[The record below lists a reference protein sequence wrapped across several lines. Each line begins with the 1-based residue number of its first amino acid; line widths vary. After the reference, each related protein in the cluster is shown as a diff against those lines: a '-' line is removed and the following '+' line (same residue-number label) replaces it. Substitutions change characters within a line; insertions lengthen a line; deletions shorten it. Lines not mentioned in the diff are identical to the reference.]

1 MAESDIP
8 IKRGL
13 PELGVRRPWLVLVLN
28 LLVAIGGIA
37 ALLAIEVREL
47 PDVDRPVVSVNAFL
61 PGASPETMDSEVTR
75 LLEGAAARVSGV
87 MNINSSSEENNTRI
101 WIEFRPEI
109 DTDQAASD
117 VREAISRIERDLP
130 DALEQ
135 LSVYKA
141 DERAGEIMRI
151 AVRSSVHTDEE
162 LNRFVEQ
169 DIVPRIVSLPGVAD
183 ASLLGSRQRVLRII
197 LDPLRLTSYGLT
209 VADVATVLQA
219 APLDV
224 PAGSFRAG
232 DQQLLVRADA
242 AVTSEEDIAA
252 LIIRDEIRIGQVA
265 KVAFSPEDAN
275 SFVRLNGE
283 RIVGIS
289 VIRQAGSN
297 TVRIADGVRAA
308 VADINTRIEGVDL
321 RISSDDSIFIRGS
334 VREVVTTLLISILVV
349 IGTIRLFTGS
359 MRLTLIPAIAIPI
372 SLLGTLAASWML
384 GFSINILTL
393 LALVLAAGLIV
404 DDAIVVLESVQRQRA
419 EGTGPSAAA
428 VVGTRK
434 VFFAVIATTAVL
446 IAVFVPIAFLPGTAG
461 RLFQEFGLVLA
472 VAVAISS
479 FVALSLV
486 PAVMARLPASAPRQR
501 RVSDWGNRLA
511 QSYHAS
517 LQTVLNAPRRMATIC
532 VLAAASAAGLYT
544 LLDQEL
550 LPAEDR
556 GTIYLFAKG
565 PDGVG
570 LNYTERQADR
580 MENILIPLLERGE
593 IIALFTVVGR
603 WDPNNVFM
611 LAKLADWRERER
623 SQQEIAAD
631 LKPLFADLPGVTTR
645 IFSANSLNLRG
656 ASSGGLSV
664 ALLGTDY
671 DEIYAAAREYTEQIR
686 SRLDSVSRPRIG
698 YDPSQPQL
706 SVEIDRERASDLNI
720 PLEDVAQ
727 TLRVMVDGARIVDL
741 NADDQTVPIILEAG
755 SDKIRDPN
763 DLVNLYVRTR
773 SGALVPLSSIV
784 RLDERGV
791 ASQLDRR
798 EQRRA
803 IEIDVEI
810 QPGFAMQTAVDE
822 LFELADEVL
831 PDSVTLITRGEAAAL
846 AETNRETLIT
856 YGFALL
862 IVFLVL
868 VAQFEGVTSA
878 LVIMAIVPFGL
889 AAAICALFLTGT
901 SLNIYS
907 QVGLV
912 MLIGLIAKNGILLVE
927 FADQLRDRGFG
938 VREAIEEA
946 ARIRLRPIVM
956 TLVSTVLGALPLI
969 LASGTGLRGTF
980 CSGLGGVWRHG
991 SCDSLHLVSHP
1002 SGLSRDCPVCQSA
1015 GRLGQAAPSGAGAG
1029 RAAGLTT
1036 THGAGHEV
1044 AVAQS

>member
-1 MAESDIP
+1 MADSDIP

-87 MNINSSSEENNTRI
+87 LNINSSSEENNTRI

-151 AVRSSVHTDEE
+151 AVRSSIHTDEE

-209 VADVATVLQA
+209 VADVAAVLQA

-242 AVTSEEDIAA
+242 AVTSEEDIAS

-265 KVAFSPEDAN
+265 KVAFSPEDAT

-283 RIVGIS
+283 RIVGLS

-372 SLLGTLAASWML
+372 SLLGTLAASWAL

-428 VVGTRK
+428 VVGTHK

-511 QSYHAS
+511 QVYHAS
-517 LQTVLNAPRRMATIC
+517 LNTVLNLPRRTAAIC
-532 VLAAASAAGLYT
+532 VLAAAGAAGLYT

-631 LKPLFADLPGVTTR
+631 LKPLFANLPGVTTR

-671 DEIYAAAREYTEQIR
+671 EEIYAAAREYTEQIR

-755 SDKIRDPN
+755 SDKIRDPS

-810 QPGFAMQTAVDE
+810 QPGFAMQTAVDD

-927 FADQLRDRGFG
+927 FADQLRDRGYA

-969 LASGTGLRGTF
+969 LASGPGSEARSAVGWVVFGGMGLATIF
-980 CSGLGGVWRHG
+980 TLYLTPVAYLGIARF
-991 SCDSLHLVSHP
+991 
-1002 SGLSRDCPVCQSA
+1002 A
-1015 GRLGQAAPSGAGAG
+1015 KA
-1029 RAAGLTT
+1029 RAASGKRLRQELAQEGLQ
-1036 THGAGHEV
+1036 E
-1044 AVAQS
+1044 

>member
-1 MAESDIP
+1 MAEQSNLL
-8 IKRGL
+8 KGGL
-13 PELGVRRPWLVLVLN
+13 PELGVRRPWLILVLN
-28 LLVAIGGIA
+28 LLIAIGGLA

-47 PDVDRPVVSVNAFL
+47 PDVDRPVVSVRAFL
-61 PGASPETMDSEVTR
+61 PGASPETMDAEVTR

-87 MNINSSSEENNTRI
+87 LTINSSSEENSTRI
-101 WIEFRPEI
+101 WIEFQSDIE
-109 DTDQAASD
+109 TDQAAAD

-130 DALEQ
+130 DAVEQ
-135 LSVYKA
+135 LSVFKA
-141 DERAGEIMRI
+141 DERAEEILRI
-151 AVRSSVHTDEE
+151 AVRSDVYAEE
-162 LNRFVEQ
+162 ALNRVIEQ
-169 DIVPRIVSLPGVAD
+169 DIVPQFISLPGVAD
-183 ASLLGSRQRVLRII
+183 VPLFGSRQRVLRII

-209 VADVATVLQA
+209 VADVTAVLRA

-242 AVTSEEDIAA
+242 AVTKEEDISS
-252 LIIRDEIRIGQVA
+252 LIIRDDIRIGQVA
-265 KVAFSPEDAN
+265 KVAFSPED
-275 SFVRLNGE
+275 STGFVRLNGE
-283 RIVGIS
+283 RVVGIS
-289 VIRQAGSN
+289 VVRQAGSN
-297 TVRIADGVRAA
+297 TIRIADGVRAA
-308 VADINTRIEGVDL
+308 VADINARMDGVELDI
-321 RISSDDSIFIRGS
+321 ISDNAIFIRGS

-372 SLLGTLAASWML
+372 SLLGTLAASWIL

-404 DDAIVVLESVQRQRA
+404 DDAIVVLESVQRRRS
-419 EGTGPSAAA
+419 EGAGSSAAA
-428 VVGTRK
+428 VSGTRR

-446 IAVFVPIAFLPGTAG
+446 VAVFVPIAFLPGTAG

-472 VAVAISS
+472 VAVMISS

-486 PAVMARLPASAPRQR
+486 PAAMARLAESTPRRR
-501 RVSDWGNRLA
+501 RVSDWGNQLA
-511 QSYHAS
+511 ERYHRS
-517 LQTVLNAPRRMATIC
+517 LGAVLNAPKATFMLC
-532 VLAAASAAGLYT
+532 LLAGGVAAALYSQ
-544 LLDQEL
+544 LDQEL
-550 LPAEDR
+550 LPSEDR
-556 GTIYLFAKG
+556 GSIYLFAKG

-580 MENILIPLLERGE
+580 MENILLPLLDQGE
-593 IIALFTVVGR
+593 ITTLFSVIGR

-611 LAKLADWRERER
+611 VARLADWSDRDR
-623 SQQEIAAD
+623 SQQEIAAE
-631 LKPLFADLPGVTTR
+631 LKPLFAELPGVTTR

-656 ASSGGLSV
+656 ASNGGLSL

-671 DEIYAAAREYTEQIR
+671 DQIYAAARDYTDQIR
-686 SRLDSVSRPRIG
+686 ERLDTVSRPRIS

-706 SVEIDRERASDLNI
+706 AVQIDRERASDLDI
-720 PLEDVAQ
+720 PLEDIAQ

-784 RLDERGV
+784 RLNEKGV
-791 ASQLDRR
+791 AGQLDRR

-803 IEIDVEI
+803 IEIDVEM
-810 QPGFAMQTAVDE
+810 QPGVAMQTAVDD
-822 LFELADEVL
+822 LFELAGEVL
-831 PDSVTLITRGEAAAL
+831 PDNVSLITRGEAAAL
-846 AETNRETLIT
+846 AETNRETIIT

-868 VAQFEGVTSA
+868 IAQFEGITSA
-878 LVIMAIVPFGL
+878 LVIMTIVPFGL

-927 FADQLRDRGFG
+927 FADQLRDQGHE
-938 VREAIEEA
+938 VHEAIEEA

-956 TLVSTVLGALPLI
+956 TLVSTILGALPLI
-969 LASGTGLRGTF
+969 LATGPGSEARSAVGWVVF
-980 CSGLGGVWRHG
+980 GGMGLATAFT
-991 SCDSLHLVSHP
+991 LYLT
-1002 SGLSRDCPVCQSA
+1002 PVAYLGIARFAKTRASA
-1015 GRLGQAAPSGAGAG
+1015 GQKLQQELVQE
-1029 RAAGLTT
+1029 GL
-1036 THGAGHEV
+1036 
-1044 AVAQS
+1044 QD

>member
-1 MAESDIP
+1 MAESDFP

-209 VADVATVLQA
+209 VADVAAVLQA

-242 AVTSEEDIAA
+242 AVTSEEDIAS

-359 MRLTLIPAIAIPI
+359 MRLTLIPAVAIPI

-419 EGTGPSAAA
+419 DGTGPSAAA

-461 RLFQEFGLVLA
+461 RLFQEFGLVLV

-511 QSYHAS
+511 QSYYAS
-517 LQTVLNAPRRMATIC
+517 LKTVLSAPRRTASIC

-686 SRLDSVSRPRIG
+686 SQLDSVSRPRIG

-755 SDKIRDPN
+755 SDKIRDPS
-763 DLVNLYVRTR
+763 DLVNLYVRTQ

-784 RLDERGV
+784 RLEERGV

-810 QPGFAMQTAVDE
+810 QPGFAMQTAVDD

-831 PDSVTLITRGEAAAL
+831 PNSVTLITRGEAAAL

-927 FADQLRDRGFG
+927 FADQLRDRGYA

-969 LASGTGLRGTF
+969 LASGPGSEARSAVGWVVFGGMGLATVF
-980 CSGLGGVWRHG
+980 TLYLTPVAYLGIARF
-991 SCDSLHLVSHP
+991 
-1002 SGLSRDCPVCQSA
+1002 A
-1015 GRLGQAAPSGAGAG
+1015 KA
-1029 RAAGLTT
+1029 RAASGKQLHQELAQEGL
-1036 THGAGHEV
+1036 
-1044 AVAQS
+1044 QD

>member
-1 MAESDIP
+1 MAESDSLV
-8 IKRGL
+8 KRGL

-151 AVRSSVHTDEE
+151 AVRSSIHTDEE

-209 VADVATVLQA
+209 VADVATVLRA

-242 AVTSEEDIAA
+242 AVTSEDDISS

-265 KVAFSPEDAN
+265 KVAFSPEDAT

-283 RIVGIS
+283 RIVGLS

-308 VADINTRIEGVDL
+308 VADINTRMEGVDL

-372 SLLGTLAASWML
+372 SLLGTLAASWAF

-511 QSYHAS
+511 QAYHAS
-517 LQTVLNAPRRMATIC
+517 LNTVLNLPRRTAAIC
-532 VLAAASAAGLYT
+532 VLAAAGAAGLYT

-570 LNYTERQADR
+570 LNYTERQADH
-580 MENILIPLLERGE
+580 MENLLIPLLERGE
-593 IIALFTVVGR
+593 IVALFTVVGR

-686 SRLDSVSRPRIG
+686 YKLDSVSRPRIG

-706 SVEIDRERASDLNI
+706 SVEIDRERASDLDI

-755 SDKIRDPN
+755 ADKIRDPS

-810 QPGFAMQTAVDE
+810 QPGFAMQTAVDD

-927 FADQLRDRGFG
+927 FADQLRDRGYA

-969 LASGTGLRGTF
+969 LASGPGSEARSAVGWVVFGGMGLATF
-980 CSGLGGVWRHG
+980 FTLYLTPVAYLGIARFAKA
-991 SCDSLHLVSHP
+991 
-1002 SGLSRDCPVCQSA
+1002 RASA
-1015 GRLGQAAPSGAGAG
+1015 GQKLTQELARE
-1029 RAAGLTT
+1029 GLQ
-1036 THGAGHEV
+1036 E
-1044 AVAQS
+1044 

>member
-1 MAESDIP
+1 MADSDIP

-87 MNINSSSEENNTRI
+87 LNINSSSEENNTRI

-151 AVRSSVHTDEE
+151 AVRSSIHTDEE

-209 VADVATVLQA
+209 VADVAAVLQA

-242 AVTSEEDIAA
+242 AVTSEEDIAS

-265 KVAFSPEDAN
+265 KVAFSPEDAT

-283 RIVGIS
+283 RIVGLS

-372 SLLGTLAASWML
+372 SLLGTLAASWAL

-428 VVGTRK
+428 VVGTHK

-511 QSYHAS
+511 QVYHAS
-517 LQTVLNAPRRMATIC
+517 LNTVLNLPRRTAAIC
-532 VLAAASAAGLYT
+532 VLAAAGAAGLYT

-671 DEIYAAAREYTEQIR
+671 EEIYAAAREYTEQIR

-755 SDKIRDPN
+755 SDKIRDPS

-810 QPGFAMQTAVDE
+810 QPGFAMQTAVDD

-927 FADQLRDRGFG
+927 FADQLRDRGYA

-969 LASGTGLRGTF
+969 LASGPGSEARSAVGWVVFGGMGLATIF
-980 CSGLGGVWRHG
+980 TLYLTPVAYLGIARF
-991 SCDSLHLVSHP
+991 
-1002 SGLSRDCPVCQSA
+1002 A
-1015 GRLGQAAPSGAGAG
+1015 KA
-1029 RAAGLTT
+1029 RAASGKRLRQELAQEGLQ
-1036 THGAGHEV
+1036 E
-1044 AVAQS
+1044 

>member
-209 VADVATVLQA
+209 VADVAAVLQA

-308 VADINTRIEGVDL
+308 VADINTRIDGVDL

-372 SLLGTLAASWML
+372 SLLGTLAASWAL

-419 EGTGPSAAA
+419 DGTGPRSAA

-517 LQTVLNAPRRMATIC
+517 LKTVLNAPRRTASIC

-741 NADDQTVPIILEAG
+741 NADDETVPIILEAG
-755 SDKIRDPN
+755 SDKIRDPS

-810 QPGFAMQTAVDE
+810 QPGFAMQTAVDD

-927 FADQLRDRGFG
+927 FADQLRDRGFA

-969 LASGTGLRGTF
+969 LASGPGSEARSAVGWVVFGGMGLATF
-980 CSGLGGVWRHG
+980 FTLYLTPVAYLGIARF
-991 SCDSLHLVSHP
+991 
-1002 SGLSRDCPVCQSA
+1002 A
-1015 GRLGQAAPSGAGAG
+1015 KA
-1029 RAAGLTT
+1029 RAASGKQLHQELAQEGLQ
-1036 THGAGHEV
+1036 E
-1044 AVAQS
+1044 

>member
-1 MAESDIP
+1 MAESGIP

-87 MNINSSSEENNTRI
+87 MNINSSSEENSTRI

-151 AVRSSVHTDEE
+151 AVRSSIHTDEE

-209 VADVATVLQA
+209 VADVAAVLRA

-242 AVTSEEDIAA
+242 AVTSEADISS

-265 KVAFSPEDAN
+265 KVAFSPEDAT

-283 RIVGIS
+283 RIVGLS

-308 VADINTRIEGVDL
+308 VSDINSRMEGVDL

-359 MRLTLIPAIAIPI
+359 MRLTLIPAVAIPI
-372 SLLGTLAASWML
+372 SLLGTLAASWAL

-419 EGTGPSAAA
+419 KGTGPSAAA
-428 VVGTRK
+428 VIGTRK

-511 QSYHAS
+511 QAYHAS
-517 LQTVLNAPRRMATIC
+517 LKTVLNLPRRTTTIC
-532 VLAAASAAGLYT
+532 VLAAVGAAGLYI

-580 MENILIPLLERGE
+580 MENLLIPLLERGE

-706 SVEIDRERASDLNI
+706 SVEIDRERASDLDI

-755 SDKIRDPN
+755 ADKIRDPS

-810 QPGFAMQTAVDE
+810 QPGFAMQTAVDD

-889 AAAICALFLTGT
+889 AAAVCALFLTGT

-927 FADQLRDRGFG
+927 FADQLRDRGYA

-969 LASGTGLRGTF
+969 LASGPGSEARSAVGWVVFGGMGLATVF
-980 CSGLGGVWRHG
+980 TLYLTPVAYLGIARF
-991 SCDSLHLVSHP
+991 
-1002 SGLSRDCPVCQSA
+1002 A
-1015 GRLGQAAPSGAGAG
+1015 KA
-1029 RAAGLTT
+1029 RAASGKRLRQELAQEGLQ
-1036 THGAGHEV
+1036 E
-1044 AVAQS
+1044 

>member
-1 MAESDIP
+1 MAEQRNGL
-8 IKRGL
+8 KGGL
-13 PELGVRRPWLVLVLN
+13 PELGVRRPWLILVLN
-28 LLVAIGGIA
+28 LLIAIGGLA

-47 PDVDRPVVSVNAFL
+47 PDVDRPVVSVRAFL

-87 MNINSSSEENNTRI
+87 LTINSSSEENSTRI
-101 WIEFRPEI
+101 WIEFQSDIE
-109 DTDQAASD
+109 TDQAAAD

-130 DALEQ
+130 DAVEQ
-135 LSVYKA
+135 LSVFKA
-141 DERAGEIMRI
+141 DERAEEILRI
-151 AVRSSVHTDEE
+151 AVRSDVYAEE
-162 LNRFVEQ
+162 ALNRVIEQ
-169 DIVPRIVSLPGVAD
+169 DIVPQFISLPGVAD
-183 ASLLGSRQRVLRII
+183 VPLFGSRQRVLRII

-209 VADVATVLQA
+209 VADVTAVLRA

-242 AVTSEEDIAA
+242 AVTKEEDISS
-252 LIIRDEIRIGQVA
+252 LIIRDDIRIGQVA
-265 KVAFSPEDAN
+265 KVAFSPED
-275 SFVRLNGE
+275 STGFVRLNGE
-283 RIVGIS
+283 RVVGIS
-289 VIRQAGSN
+289 VVRQAGSN
-297 TVRIADGVRAA
+297 TIRIADGVRAA
-308 VADINTRIEGVDL
+308 VADINARMDGVELDI
-321 RISSDDSIFIRGS
+321 ISDNAIFIRGS

-372 SLLGTLAASWML
+372 SLLGTLAASWVL

-404 DDAIVVLESVQRQRA
+404 DDAIVVLESVQRRRS
-419 EGTGPSAAA
+419 EGAGSSAAA
-428 VVGTRK
+428 VSGTRR

-446 IAVFVPIAFLPGTAG
+446 VAVFVPIAFLPGTAG

-472 VAVAISS
+472 VAVMISS

-486 PAVMARLPASAPRQR
+486 PAAMARLAEATPRRR
-501 RVSDWGNRLA
+501 RVSDWGNQLA
-511 QSYHAS
+511 ERYHRS
-517 LQTVLNAPRRMATIC
+517 LRAVLNAPKATFMLC
-532 VLAAASAAGLYT
+532 LLAGGVAAALYSQ
-544 LLDQEL
+544 LDQEL
-550 LPAEDR
+550 LPSEDR
-556 GTIYLFAKG
+556 GSIYLFAKG

-580 MENILIPLLERGE
+580 MENILLPLLDQGE
-593 IIALFTVVGR
+593 ITTLFSVIGR

-611 LAKLADWRERER
+611 VARLADWSDRDR
-623 SQQEIAAD
+623 SQQEIAAG
-631 LKPLFADLPGVTTR
+631 LKPLFAELPGVTTR

-656 ASSGGLSV
+656 ASNGGLSL

-671 DEIYAAAREYTEQIR
+671 DQIYAAARDYTDQIR
-686 SRLDSVSRPRIG
+686 ERLDTVSRPRIS

-706 SVEIDRERASDLNI
+706 SVQIDRERASDLDI
-720 PLEDVAQ
+720 PLEDIAQ

-784 RLDERGV
+784 RLNEKGV
-791 ASQLDRR
+791 AGQLDRR

-803 IEIDVEI
+803 IEIDVEM
-810 QPGFAMQTAVDE
+810 QPGVAMQTAVDD
-822 LFELADEVL
+822 LFELAGEVL
-831 PDSVTLITRGEAAAL
+831 PDNVSLITRGEAAAL
-846 AETNRETLIT
+846 AETNRETIIT

-868 VAQFEGVTSA
+868 IAQFEGITSA
-878 LVIMAIVPFGL
+878 LVIMTIVPFGL

-927 FADQLRDRGFG
+927 FADQLRDQGHE

-956 TLVSTVLGALPLI
+956 TLVSTILGALPLI
-969 LASGTGLRGTF
+969 LATGPGSEARSAVGWVVF
-980 CSGLGGVWRHG
+980 GGMGLATAFT
-991 SCDSLHLVSHP
+991 LYLT
-1002 SGLSRDCPVCQSA
+1002 PVAYLGIARFAKTRASA
-1015 GRLGQAAPSGAGAG
+1015 GQKLQQELVQE
-1029 RAAGLTT
+1029 GL
-1036 THGAGHEV
+1036 
-1044 AVAQS
+1044 QD

>member
-1 MAESDIP
+1 MAESDIL

-28 LLVAIGGIA
+28 LLFAIGGIA

-209 VADVATVLQA
+209 VADVAAVLQA

-242 AVTSEEDIAA
+242 AVTSEEDIAS

-517 LQTVLNAPRRMATIC
+517 LKTVLNAPRRTATIC

-755 SDKIRDPN
+755 SDKIRDPS
-763 DLVNLYVRTR
+763 DLVNLYVRTQ

-810 QPGFAMQTAVDE
+810 QPGFAMQTAVDD

-831 PDSVTLITRGEAAAL
+831 PESVTLITRGEAAAL

-927 FADQLRDRGFG
+927 FADQLRDQGFA

-969 LASGTGLRGTF
+969 LASGPGSEARSAVGWVVFGGMGLATF
-980 CSGLGGVWRHG
+980 FTLYLTPVAYLGIARF
-991 SCDSLHLVSHP
+991 
-1002 SGLSRDCPVCQSA
+1002 A
-1015 GRLGQAAPSGAGAG
+1015 KA
-1029 RAAGLTT
+1029 RAASGKQLHQELAQEGLQ
-1036 THGAGHEV
+1036 E
-1044 AVAQS
+1044 

>member
-28 LLVAIGGIA
+28 LLVAIAGIA

-87 MNINSSSEENNTRI
+87 MNINSSSEENSTRI

-117 VREAISRIERDLP
+117 IREAISRIERDLP

-151 AVRSSVHTDEE
+151 AVRSSIHSDEE

-209 VADVATVLQA
+209 VADVAAVLQA

-242 AVTSEEDIAA
+242 AVTSESDISS
-252 LIIRDEIRIGQVA
+252 LIIRDEIRIGQIA
-265 KVAFSPEDAN
+265 KVAFSPEDAT

-283 RIVGIS
+283 RIVGLS

-308 VADINTRIEGVDL
+308 VADINTRMEGVDL

-372 SLLGTLAASWML
+372 SLLGTLAASWAL

-511 QSYHAS
+511 QAYHAS
-517 LQTVLNAPRRMATIC
+517 LKTVLNLPRRTATIC
-532 VLAAASAAGLYT
+532 VLAGAGAAGLYT

-580 MENILIPLLERGE
+580 MENLLIPLLERGE
-593 IIALFTVVGR
+593 IIALFTMVGR

-706 SVEIDRERASDLNI
+706 SVEIDRERASDLDI

-755 SDKIRDPN
+755 TDKIRDPS

-810 QPGFAMQTAVDE
+810 QPGFAMQTAVDD

-889 AAAICALFLTGT
+889 AAAVCALFLTGT

-927 FADQLRDRGFG
+927 FADQLRDRGYA

-969 LASGTGLRGTF
+969 LASGPGSEARSAVGWVVFGGMGLATVF
-980 CSGLGGVWRHG
+980 TLYLTPVAYLGIARF
-991 SCDSLHLVSHP
+991 
-1002 SGLSRDCPVCQSA
+1002 A
-1015 GRLGQAAPSGAGAG
+1015 KA
-1029 RAAGLTT
+1029 RAASGMRLRQELAQEGLQ
-1036 THGAGHEV
+1036 E
-1044 AVAQS
+1044 

>member
-1 MAESDIP
+1 MRRVSATEVTASLESP
-8 IKRGL
+8 AKQGL

-28 LLVAIGGIA
+28 LLIAICGLA

-47 PDVDRPVVSVNAFL
+47 PDVDRPVISVNAFL
-61 PGASPETMDSEVTR
+61 PGASPETMDGEVTR

-87 MNINSSSEENNTRI
+87 KKINSSSEENSSRI
-101 WIEFRPEI
+101 WIEFRSDIE
-109 DTDQAASD
+109 TDQAAAD

-135 LSVYKA
+135 LSVFKA
-141 DERAGEIMRI
+141 DERAGEIIRV
-151 AVRSSVHTDEE
+151 AVRSPLYAEEE
-162 LNRFVEQ
+162 LNRVIEQ
-169 DIVPRIVSLPGVAD
+169 DIVPRFISLPGVAD
-183 ASLLGSRQRVLRII
+183 APMFGSRQRVLRVI

-209 VADVATVLQA
+209 VADIAAVLRA

-232 DQQLLVRADA
+232 DQTLLVRADA
-242 AVTSEEDIAA
+242 AVTKEEDIAS

-265 KVAFSPEDAN
+265 KVAFSPADTT

-283 RIVGIS
+283 RVVGIS
-289 VIRQAGSN
+289 VVRQAGSN
-297 TVRIADGVRAA
+297 TIRIADGVREA
-308 VADINTRIEGVDL
+308 VRDINARMDGVRLD
-321 RISSDDSIFIRGS
+321 IVSDDAIFIEGS

-349 IGTIRLFTGS
+349 IGTIWLFTGS
-359 MRLTLIPAIAIPI
+359 MRLTLVPAIAIPI

-393 LALVLAAGLIV
+393 LALVLATGLIV

-419 EGTGPSAAA
+419 DGAGPSSAA
-428 VVGTRK
+428 VNGTRR

-461 RLFQEFGLVLA
+461 RLFQEFGMVLA
-472 VAVAISS
+472 VAVGISS

-486 PAVMARLPASAPRQR
+486 PAVMSRLAATQPRTR
-501 RVSDWGNRLA
+501 RVSALGERLA
-511 QSYHAS
+511 EQYHQSLS
-517 LQTVLNAPRRMATIC
+517 LVLDVPRRTALLS
-532 VLAAASAAGLYT
+532 VLIAGAAAGLYT

-550 LPAEDR
+550 LPREDR
-556 GTIYLFAKG
+556 GKIFIFAKG

-580 MENILIPLLERGE
+580 LENILMPLLEEGE
-593 IIALFTVVGR
+593 ITDLFSVVGR
-603 WDPNNVFM
+603 WDPNIVFM
-611 LAKLADWRERER
+611 VAKLADWSERKR

-631 LKPLFADLPGVTTR
+631 LKPLFSELPGVTTR
-645 IFSANSLNLRG
+645 VFSANSLNLRG
-656 ASSGGLSV
+656 ASNGGLSV

-671 DEIYAAAREYTEQIR
+671 DELYAAARDYTDQVR
-686 SRLDSVSRPRIG
+686 ARLVSVSRPRIG

-706 SVEIDRERASDLNI
+706 SVEIDRERSSDLNV
-720 PLEDVAQ
+720 PLGDVAQ
-727 TLRVMVDGARIVDL
+727 TLRTMVDGARIVDL
-741 NADDQTVPIILEAG
+741 NADDQTIPIILEAG

-763 DLVNLYVRTR
+763 DLINLYVRSQ
-773 SGALVPLSSIV
+773 SGALVPLSSLV
-784 RLDERGV
+784 RLQERGV
-791 ASQLDRR
+791 AGQLDRR

-803 IEIDVEI
+803 IEIDFEI
-810 QPGFAMQTAVDE
+810 QPGFAMQSAVDD
-822 LFELADEVL
+822 LLALAGEVL

-846 AETNRETLIT
+846 AETNRETLII

-868 VAQFEGVTSA
+868 IAQFEGVTSA

-889 AAAICALFLTGT
+889 AAAIAALYVTGT

-927 FADQLRDRGFG
+927 FADQLRDQGYE
-938 VREAIEEA
+938 VCDAIKQA
-946 ARIRLRPIVM
+946 VRIRLRPIVM
-956 TLVSTVLGALPLI
+956 TLVSTILGALPLI
-969 LASGTGLRGTF
+969 LASGPGSEARSAVGWVVFGGMGLATVF
-980 CSGLGGVWRHG
+980 TLYLTPVAYLGIARFAKAR
-991 SCDSLHLVSHP
+991 S
-1002 SGLSRDCPVCQSA
+1002 SA
-1015 GRLGQAAPSGAGAG
+1015 GQRLDKERAQRDTAPQA
-1029 RAAGLTT
+1029 
-1036 THGAGHEV
+1036 
-1044 AVAQS
+1044 

>member
-28 LLVAIGGIA
+28 LLIAIGGIA

-47 PDVDRPVVSVNAFL
+47 PDVDRPVVSVNALL
-61 PGASPETMDSEVTR
+61 PGASPETMDSQVTR

-109 DTDQAASD
+109 DTYQAASD

-151 AVRSSVHTDEE
+151 AVRSSIHTDEE

-183 ASLLGSRQRVLRII
+183 ASLIGSRQRVLRII

-242 AVTSEEDIAA
+242 AVTSEEDIAS

-265 KVAFSPEDAN
+265 KVAFSPEDAT
-275 SFVRLNGE
+275 SFARLNGE

-308 VADINTRIEGVDL
+308 LADINTRIEGVDL

-334 VREVVTTLLISILVV
+334 VREVITTLLISILVV

-446 IAVFVPIAFLPGTAG
+446 IAVFVPIALLPGTAG

-472 VAVAISS
+472 VAVATSS

-486 PAVMARLPASAPRQR
+486 PAVMARLPTSAPRQR

-517 LQTVLNAPRRMATIC
+517 LKTVLSAPRRTASIC

-556 GTIYLFAKG
+556 GTIKIFAKG

-570 LNYTERQADR
+570 LNYSERQADR

-593 IIALFTVVGR
+593 IIALSAVVGR

-686 SRLDSVSRPRIG
+686 LRLDSVSRPSIG

-720 PLEDVAQ
+720 PLENVAQ

-741 NADDQTVPIILEAG
+741 NADDQTVPIVLEAG
-755 SDKIRDPN
+755 SDKIRDPS

-810 QPGFAMQTAVDE
+810 QPGFAMQTAVDD
-822 LFELADEVL
+822 LFQLADEVL
-831 PDSVTLITRGEAAAL
+831 PESVTLITRGEAAAL

-868 VAQFEGVTSA
+868 VGQFEGVTSA

-927 FADQLRDRGFG
+927 FADQLRDRGFA

-969 LASGTGLRGTF
+969 LASGPGSEARSAVGWVVFGGMGIATVFTLYLTPVAYLGIARFATARAT
-980 CSGLGGVWRHG
+980 SGNQ
-991 SCDSLHLVSHP
+991 LHQELA
-1002 SGLSRDCPVCQSA
+1002 QE
-1015 GRLGQAAPSGAGAG
+1015 GQ
-1029 RAAGLTT
+1029 
-1036 THGAGHEV
+1036 EK
-1044 AVAQS
+1044 

>member
-1 MAESDIP
+1 MTTSPSSPA
-8 IKRGL
+8 KQGL

-28 LLVAIGGIA
+28 LLIAICGLA

-47 PDVDRPVVSVNAFL
+47 PDVDRPVVSINAFL
-61 PGASPETMDSEVTR
+61 PGASPETMDAEVTR

-87 MNINSSSEENNTRI
+87 LNINSSSEENSTRI
-101 WIEFRPEI
+101 WIEFRSDIE
-109 DTDQAASD
+109 TDQAAAD

-135 LSVYKA
+135 LSVFKA
-141 DERAGEIMRI
+141 DERAEEIIRV
-151 AVRSSVHTDEE
+151 AVRSTLYAEEE
-162 LNRFVEQ
+162 LNRVIEQ
-169 DIVPRIVSLPGVAD
+169 DIVPRFISLPGVAD
-183 ASLLGSRQRVLRII
+183 APMFGSRQRVLRVI

-209 VADVATVLQA
+209 VADIAAVLRA

-242 AVTSEEDIAA
+242 AVTKEEDIAS

-265 KVAFSPEDAN
+265 KVAFSPEDTT

-283 RIVGIS
+283 RVVGIS
-289 VIRQAGSN
+289 IVRQAGSN
-297 TVRIADGVRAA
+297 TIRIADGVREA
-308 VADINTRIEGVDL
+308 VRDINARMDGVRLD
-321 RISSDDSIFIRGS
+321 IISDDAIFIKGS

-359 MRLTLIPAIAIPI
+359 MRLTLVPAIAIPI

-419 EGTGPSAAA
+419 DGVGPSSAA
-428 VVGTRK
+428 VQGTRR

-472 VAVAISS
+472 VAVVISS

-486 PAVMARLPASAPRQR
+486 PAVMSRLPATPAKTR
-501 RVSDWGNRLA
+501 RVNTIGMRLA
-511 QSYHAS
+511 EQYHRS
-517 LQTVLNAPRRMATIC
+517 LSVVLGVPRSTALIS
-532 VLAAASAAGLYT
+532 VLIAGGAAGLYS

-550 LPAEDR
+550 LPSEDR
-556 GTIYLFAKG
+556 GKIYIFAKG

-580 MENILIPLLERGE
+580 MENILMPLLEDGE
-593 IIALFTVVGR
+593 ITDLFSVVGR
-603 WDPNNVFM
+603 WDPNIIFM
-611 LAKLADWRERER
+611 VAKLADWTARER

-631 LKPLFADLPGVTTR
+631 LKPLFSELPGVTTR
-645 IFSANSLNLRG
+645 VFSANSLNLRG
-656 ASSGGLSV
+656 ASNGGLSV

-671 DEIYAAAREYTEQIR
+671 DELYAAARDYTEEIR
-686 SRLDSVSRPRIG
+686 ARLDSVSRPRIG

-706 SVEIDRERASDLNI
+706 SVEIDRERSSDLNI

-741 NADDQTVPIILEAG
+741 NADDQTIPIILEAG

-763 DLVNLYVRTR
+763 DLVNLYVRSQ
-773 SGALVPLSSIV
+773 SGALVPLSSLV

-791 ASQLDRR
+791 AGQLDRR

-803 IEIDVEI
+803 IEIDFEI
-810 QPGFAMQTAVDE
+810 QPGFAMQTAVDD
-822 LFELADEVL
+822 LFALAGEVL

-846 AETNRETLIT
+846 AETNRETLVT

-868 VAQFEGVTSA
+868 VAQFEGITSA

-889 AAAICALFLTGT
+889 AAAIAALFVTGT

-927 FADQLRDRGFG
+927 FADQLRDQGHD

-956 TLVSTVLGALPLI
+956 TLVSTILGALPLI
-969 LASGTGLRGTF
+969 LASGPGSEARSAVGWVVFGGMGLATVF
-980 CSGLGGVWRHG
+980 TLYLTPIAYLGIARFAKA
-991 SCDSLHLVSHP
+991 
-1002 SGLSRDCPVCQSA
+1002 RATA
-1015 GRLGQAAPSGAGAG
+1015 GQRLDEE
-1029 RAAGLTT
+1029 R
-1036 THGAGHEV
+1036 
-1044 AVAQS
+1044 AQSDPAPQA

>member
-87 MNINSSSEENNTRI
+87 MNINSSSEENSTRI

-151 AVRSSVHTDEE
+151 AVRSSIHTDEE

-209 VADVATVLQA
+209 VADVAAVLRA

-242 AVTSEEDIAA
+242 AVTSEADISS

-265 KVAFSPEDAN
+265 KVAFSPEDAT

-283 RIVGIS
+283 RIVGLS

-308 VADINTRIEGVDL
+308 VSDINTRMEGVDL

-359 MRLTLIPAIAIPI
+359 MRLTLIPAVAIPI
-372 SLLGTLAASWML
+372 SLLGTLAASWAL

-511 QSYHAS
+511 QAYHAS
-517 LQTVLNAPRRMATIC
+517 LKTVLNLPRRTTTIC
-532 VLAAASAAGLYT
+532 VLAAVGAAGLYT

-580 MENILIPLLERGE
+580 MENLLIPLLERGE

-664 ALLGTDY
+664 AMLGTDY
-671 DEIYAAAREYTEQIR
+671 DELYAAAREYTEQIR

-706 SVEIDRERASDLNI
+706 SVEIDRERASDLDI

-755 SDKIRDPN
+755 ADKIRDPS

-773 SGALVPLSSIV
+773 SGALVALSSIV

-810 QPGFAMQTAVDE
+810 QPGFAMQTAVDD

-889 AAAICALFLTGT
+889 AAAVCALFLTGT

-927 FADQLRDRGFG
+927 FADQLRDRGYA

-969 LASGTGLRGTF
+969 LASGPGSEARSAVGWVVFGGMGLATVF
-980 CSGLGGVWRHG
+980 TLYLTPVAYLGIARF
-991 SCDSLHLVSHP
+991 
-1002 SGLSRDCPVCQSA
+1002 A
-1015 GRLGQAAPSGAGAG
+1015 KA
-1029 RAAGLTT
+1029 RAASGKRLRQELAQEGLQ
-1036 THGAGHEV
+1036 E
-1044 AVAQS
+1044 

>member
-209 VADVATVLQA
+209 VADVAAVLQA

-372 SLLGTLAASWML
+372 SLLGTLAASWAL

-419 EGTGPSAAA
+419 DGTGPSAAA

-517 LQTVLNAPRRMATIC
+517 LKTVLNAPRRTASIC

-686 SRLDSVSRPRIG
+686 SKLDSVSRPRIG

-741 NADDQTVPIILEAG
+741 NADDETVPIILEAG
-755 SDKIRDPN
+755 SDKIRDPS
-763 DLVNLYVRTR
+763 DLVNLYVRTQ

-810 QPGFAMQTAVDE
+810 QPGFAMQTAVDD

-927 FADQLRDRGFG
+927 FADQLRDRGFA

-969 LASGTGLRGTF
+969 LASGPGSEARSAVGWVVFGGMGLATF
-980 CSGLGGVWRHG
+980 FTLYLTPVAYLGIARF
-991 SCDSLHLVSHP
+991 
-1002 SGLSRDCPVCQSA
+1002 A
-1015 GRLGQAAPSGAGAG
+1015 KA
-1029 RAAGLTT
+1029 RAASGKQLHQELAQEGLQ
-1036 THGAGHEV
+1036 E
-1044 AVAQS
+1044 